1 MPHIWKQSKHQL
13 LWFPWQ
19 MPLFLWNLLNPHPKR
34 EWQDVPGKDLLWG
47 GPLYPATA
55 KQSCRAQPPKKLLFH
70 RQAIITAIRLGGLVN
85 LNPGITLWH
94 QRAELVLCVVCLY
107 MRAGIKRS
115 PQTRG
120 GLVLLW
126 TAPLFHVVYRE
137 VHVRSSSHLSSSQ
150 PTTRGRSVICPFC
163 YPLSPSC
170 GQNAVL
176 HISLS
181 HKEYESLSPCNR
193 SRQET
198 R

>member
-1 MPHIWKQSKHQL
+1 MPHIWKLSKHQL

-19 MPLFLWNLLNPHPKR
+19 MLLFLWNLLNPHPKR

-94 QRAELVLCVVCLY
+94 QWAELVLCVVCLY

-115 PQTRG
+115 PQTKGGAAALNCTSVSYSLQRG
-120 GLVLLW
+120 ACEELTSPELQS
-126 TAPLFHVVYRE
+126 AYHK
-137 VHVRSSSHLSSSQ
+137 
-150 PTTRGRSVICPFC
+150 GRSVICSFC
-163 YPLSPSC
+163 
-170 GQNAVL
+170 
-176 HISLS
+176 
-181 HKEYESLSPCNR
+181 
-193 SRQET
+193 
-198 R
+198 